1 MEKQSVKDPSFI
13 AFLSSFPNMKKNI
26 QNARRNLFRKVENQ
40 GKHGIINMFEDFYAR
55 LLPEERK
62 NIV

>member
-1 MEKQSVKDPSFI
+1 
-13 AFLSSFPNMKKNI
+13 MKKNI